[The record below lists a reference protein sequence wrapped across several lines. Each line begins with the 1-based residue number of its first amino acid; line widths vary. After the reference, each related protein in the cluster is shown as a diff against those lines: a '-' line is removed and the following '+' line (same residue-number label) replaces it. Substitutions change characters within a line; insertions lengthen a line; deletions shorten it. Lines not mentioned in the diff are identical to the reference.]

1 MPGNL
6 SFEQLKKHV
15 DEGSIDTVVAAL
27 PDMQGRLMGKRFQA
41 QYFVST
47 AWQETHSCNYLLATD
62 MEMETVEG
70 YASTS
75 WAAGYGD
82 YSMIPDLDTLRWIP
96 WMEGAA
102 LVLCDVIDHNDHAPV
117 AHSPR
122 EVLKKQL
129 ARLDGMGLTSAVAT
143 ELEFFVFRED
153 FETLR
158 DQAYRDMTTISAYNE
173 DYHIFQTAKEE
184 GLMRQIRN
192 GLQGAGIDVENTK
205 GEASAGQAE
214 INVCYSNALEMA
226 DNHVVMKNA
235 IKEIALLNGRA
246 VTFMAK
252 WDTDA
257 AGSSSHVHQSLR
269 KADGSPVL
277 IPPTSSAC
285 HR

>member
-205 GEASAGQAE
+205 GEASAGQA
-214 INVCYSNALEMA
+214 
-226 DNHVVMKNA
+226 D
-235 IKEIALLNGRA
+235 GR
-246 VTFMAK
+246 
-252 WDTDA
+252 
-257 AGSSSHVHQSLR
+257 
-269 KADGSPVL
+269 
-277 IPPTSSAC
+277 
-285 HR
+285 